1 MLTVLTVFSALVLL
15 RTLGIEIPF
24 GSLLAVRPHR
34 PRQFR
39 QATRTER
46 YKTSKYWGDE
56 VQVCSEMA
64 RLASHG
70 LVDVRKCPA
79 EFFLA

>member
-56 VQVCSEMA
+56 VAGLLRNGAA
-64 RLASHG
+64 RSHG
-70 LVDVRKCPA
+70 LVDVRNCPA